1 MLTATRD
8 DFKRMKQMIRK
19 FLKNDLFWWK
29 YGFSGSAGSNLQES
43 SKAAAQKGRRKV
55 SPLQVPQSKAMMI
68 GFDDHWLRCILANTL
83 FAKVSTPI
91 STSSS
96 ATTYKSGTMISNI
109 VNMWKR
115 HQTSELV
122 GSQHLKGSERFFQVS
137 EIKEWKEV
145 NTKQDLWTPD
155 LYTPH
160 VSNISIH
167 IRSVYIYICVQIYRY
182 IYIYLYIYTWK
193 KKTLK
198 KKHIHMSIIY
208 THHHKLHSINPI
220 FGPTKLKSHSSD

>member
-1 MLTATRD
+1 
-8 DFKRMKQMIRK
+8 MIRK

-167 IRSVYIYICVQIYRY
+167 IRSVYIYIYMCTNIQVY
-182 IYIYLYIYTWK
+182 IYTYLYIYTWK

>member
-1 MLTATRD
+1 
-8 DFKRMKQMIRK
+8 MIRK

-115 HQTSELV
+115 HQT
-122 GSQHLKGSERFFQVS
+122 
-137 EIKEWKEV
+137 
-145 NTKQDLWTPD
+145 
-155 LYTPH
+155 
-160 VSNISIH
+160 
-167 IRSVYIYICVQIYRY
+167 CVQIYRY
-182 IYIYLYIYTWK
+182 IYTYLYSFRTIGCWSPKWNIGSFTSKDFLVAGFFMTSQWHCANCCCRYDIWDGSFRFNLTISEYSSKASLPAFCLQILCDDVCSLW
-193 KKTLK
+193 LVILEFFDPNHP
-198 KKHIHMSIIY
+198 HIS
-208 THHHKLHSINPI
+208 TPI
-220 FGPTKLKSHSSD
+220 RKWRGGTT